1 MLTRRQCYFLFCSGL
16 ATAFL
21 SRPGYADYNFDVTA
35 TVINNTCRLEV
46 NDNGVVRL
54 PTVKLD
60 YFSNEITAETDYA
73 GGQNFTLRLVDCPVS
88 DDKISQ
94 VLFTFSPQQGAL
106 PADNLQVFANE
117 LAQNNDGAK
126 NVGVVIFSAQSNA
139 TRFNVLDVNGMS
151 KAIYSLPDS
160 NYSNSQWTFYAR
172 MQKIVSMEDVSSGLV
187 TARVLVNISYQ

>member
-21 SRPGYADYNFDVTA
+21 SRPGYADHNVDVTA

-126 NVGVVIFSAQSNA
+126 NVGVVIFPLRATLHVLMCWMSMGCQKLSIACRIAITVIHSGHSTPGCKKLSAWKMCHQ
-139 TRFNVLDVNGMS
+139 G
-151 KAIYSLPDS
+151 
-160 NYSNSQWTFYAR
+160 W
-172 MQKIVSMEDVSSGLV
+172 
-187 TARVLVNISYQ
+187 

>member
-1 MLTRRQCYFLFCSGL
+1 M
-16 ATAFL
+16 
-21 SRPGYADYNFDVTA
+21 
-35 TVINNTCRLEV
+35 RLQ
-46 NDNGVVRL
+46 L
-54 PTVKLD
+54 KL
-60 YFSNEITAETDYA
+60 IMP

-117 LAQNNDGAK
+117 LAQNKDGAK

-151 KAIYSLPDS
+151 MGCQKLSIACRIAI
-160 NYSNSQWTFYAR
+160 TV
-172 MQKIVSMEDVSSGLV
+172 IHSGHSTPGCKKLS
-187 TARVLVNISYQ
+187 AWKMCHQGW

>member
-21 SRPGYADYNFDVTA
+21 SRPGYADHNVDVTA

-94 VLFTFSPQQGAL
+94 VLFTFS
-106 PADNLQVFANE
+106 
-117 LAQNNDGAK
+117 
-126 NVGVVIFSAQSNA
+126 
-139 TRFNVLDVNGMS
+139 
-151 KAIYSLPDS
+151 
-160 NYSNSQWTFYAR
+160 
-172 MQKIVSMEDVSSGLV
+172 
-187 TARVLVNISYQ
+187 

>member
-21 SRPGYADYNFDVTA
+21 SRPGYADHNVDVTA

-73 GGQNFTLRLVDCPVS
+73 GGKTLLCVWLIVRSAMIRFLRCY
-88 DDKISQ
+88 
-94 VLFTFSPQQGAL
+94 L
-106 PADNLQVFANE
+106 PFPRNRGPCLRITYRY
-117 LAQNNDGAK
+117 L
-126 NVGVVIFSAQSNA
+126 
-139 TRFNVLDVNGMS
+139 LMS
-151 KAIYSLPDS
+151 
-160 NYSNSQWTFYAR
+160 
-172 MQKIVSMEDVSSGLV
+172 
-187 TARVLVNISYQ
+187 